1 MRIHEIILEG
11 SPQSSISSY
20 PIRDI
25 FGGGKV
31 TLTLSNDPSGKR
43 LTTITNE
50 FKDNNGNTLVK
61 YEFKNNN
68 HYWYDKASPKGELY
82 HQNTSSVDMTK
93 KFINDSM
100 KIMAEYYGAKLLSG
114 DKDGDRT
121 ITLAKNIGKNM
132 NESMTNSNV
141 IGQIRSD
148 LKDFIEL
155 SMWAAKNIG
164 NEVSLPKGN
173 FLPEDT
179 TVNMSPYKDSIKN
192 AETPKSKQAKNK
204 ISDLTRK

>member
-1 MRIHEIILEG
+1 
-11 SPQSSISSY
+11 
-20 PIRDI
+20 
-25 FGGGKV
+25 
-31 TLTLSNDPSGKR
+31 
-43 LTTITNE
+43 
-50 FKDNNGNTLVK
+50 
-61 YEFKNNN
+61 
-68 HYWYDKASPKGELY
+68 
-82 HQNTSSVDMTK
+82 
-93 KFINDSM
+93 
-100 KIMAEYYGAKLLSG
+100 
-114 DKDGDRT
+114 
-121 ITLAKNIGKNM
+121 M